1 MPVHVNEKDAAL
13 PSAAMASPTATIRI
27 PRETRDRLALLA
39 RERGVSLSTL
49 LTEWAQRKFTSEERE
64 AAIRSEQEAAKA
76 DAENPEALAEYRLW
90 EATLEDG
97 IDFD

>member
-39 RERGVSLSTL
+39 DERGVSLSTM
-49 LTEWAQRKFTSEERE
+49 LTEWAQRKFTKAERE
-64 AAIRSEQEAAKA
+64 AAIRSEREARRL
-76 DAENPEALAEYRLW
+76 DAENPEVQAEERLW

-97 IDFD
+97 IF

>member
-1 MPVHVNEKDAAL
+1 MSAAAL

-39 RERGVSLSTL
+39 DERGVSLSTM
-49 LTEWAQRKFTSEERE
+49 LTEWAQRKFTKAERE
-64 AAIRSEQEAAKA
+64 AAIRSELEARRL
-76 DAENPEALAEYRLW
+76 DAENPEVQAEDRLW

-97 IDFD
+97 IF

>member
-1 MPVHVNEKDAAL
+1 MPVRGNEKVAAL

-27 PRETRDRLALLA
+27 PKETRDRLAVLA
-39 RERGVSLSTL
+39 KERGVSLSVL
-49 LTEWAQRKFTSEERE
+49 LTEWAQRKFTREERE
-64 AAIRSEQEAAKA
+64 AAIRSEQEAGKA